1 VTGLQL
7 AATIVGIVL
16 ILGQH
21 AGWSIDSIWGRLIV
35 GLLIVTSVG
44 VLFSQDEVVLES
56 LHSTEVSTA
65 DREFVATVSH
75 ELRTPLTSIQGYA
88 ETLELDLAQG
98 RSSDALQAI
107 TVIRSNC
114 ARLLALCGD
123 LLSLARIDQEPI
135 SKEQCSVRNLVSEV
149 VASVEPQRLARGHT
163 IGQSIQCETIWVD
176 QNMAAQVLTNLLEN
190 AIRYLPQMGTIEID
204 VASNPSTTLLSV
216 RDNGPGIAPE
226 HHVKLFEKF
235 YRVDRGRSRA
245 EGGTG
250 LGLAV
255 VKQIMSRHGGR
266 VWLES
271 RLGEGST
278 FYCEF
283 PNKS

>member
-1 VTGLQL
+1 
-7 AATIVGIVL
+7 
-16 ILGQH
+16 
-21 AGWSIDSIWGRLIV
+21 V

-98 RSSDALQAI
+98 KTGDALKSIA
-107 TVIRSNC
+107 VIRSNC

-123 LLSLARIDQEPI
+123 LLSLARIDQEPLK
-135 SKEQCSVRNLVSEV
+135 KELCSAPALVKDV
-149 VASVEPQRLARGHT
+149 VSSVEPQRLARGHT
-163 IGQSIQCETIWVD
+163 IVQNIQSDTLWVD
-176 QNMAAQVLTNLLEN
+176 QHMAAQVLTNLLEN
-190 AIRYLPQMGTIEID
+190 AIRYLPQMGTIEVDIN
-204 VASNPSTTLLSV
+204 SNPSTTLLRV

-226 HHVKLFEKF
+226 HHIKLFEKF
-235 YRVDRGRSRA
+235 YRVDKGRSRA

-255 VKQIMSRHGGR
+255 VKQIMARHGGR

-283 PNKS
+283 PNQS